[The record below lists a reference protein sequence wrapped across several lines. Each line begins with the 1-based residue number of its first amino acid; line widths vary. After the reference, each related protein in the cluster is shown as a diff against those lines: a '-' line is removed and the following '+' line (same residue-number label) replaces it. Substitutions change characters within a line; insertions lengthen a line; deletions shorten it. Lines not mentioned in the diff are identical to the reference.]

1 MNSPVWS
8 RQWLF
13 STLSTGGVP
22 AVSPTA
28 FTVCP
33 FVFVSAWTP
42 EECQE
47 RQRLYEA
54 AFQKA
59 RRATAFLPDERRA
72 FP

>member
-1 MNSPVWS
+1 MNSPVRS
-8 RQWLF
+8 RPWHF
-13 STLSTGGVP
+13 STPSIGGAP

-33 FVFVSAWTP
+33 VVFVSAWTP

-47 RQRLYEA
+47 RQRLYAA

-59 RRATAFLPDERRA
+59 QRATAFLPDERRA

>member
-1 MNSPVWS
+1 MNSLAWS
-8 RQWLF
+8 QPWLF
-13 STLSTGGVP
+13 SIPSGGGAP

-33 FVFVSAWTP
+33 VAFVSAWTP
-42 EECQE
+42 EECRE

-54 AFQKA
+54 ALQKA
-59 RRATAFLPDERRA
+59 QRAMAFLPDERRA